1 MASALDSVGPR
12 ELGPSGIMTASMAHV
27 LIVDAEADAGR
38 TLADTLSR
46 EGHASRQVVSATQ
59 ALRELET
66 DLYDLV
72 IAELCLGD
80 EPGVWLLG
88 QTAERW
94 PELPVVMAA
103 AQSTLAEA
111 VAALRSGAVDFLVK
125 PYTDDETRYVVNKA
139 LTGAALRA
147 AAPPLPRG
155 PGRGSKL
162 LGESAEMK
170 QVRELVRRAA
180 AGNATVL
187 IRGESGTGKELVA
200 RAVHE
205 ASSRRSKPFVKID
218 CTSLPDALLESELF
232 GYERG
237 AFTGAVSRKPGRVE
251 LAEGGTLFLD
261 EIGELSPVMQA
272 KLLRLLQDREFEK
285 LGGKQTLSIDARF
298 ILATHRDL
306 ETMVANGTFRQD
318 LFYRLNVVP
327 LWMPPLRARRADIEL
342 LAREFCARFAT
353 ENGKSKLTLAPSAL
367 KFMRSQRW
375 PGNVRQ
381 LENLVERLV
390 VLNDG
395 PVIELPDVERE
406 FAQKPRFVTQRS
418 GTTHSGVSNVVERPT
433 ETVSIT
439 AEPPQQLLEAVRNA
453 EKQALLAALKRSGGN
468 RSVAARVLGV
478 SRATLYNKLKE
489 LGIEA
494 SE

>member
-1 MASALDSVGPR
+1 
-12 ELGPSGIMTASMAHV
+12 MTASMAHV

-38 TLADTLSR
+38 TLAEVLGR
-46 EGHASRQVVSATQ
+46 EGHTARHVTAANQ
-59 ALRELET
+59 ALQALEA

-72 IAELCLGD
+72 IAELWLGE

-125 PYTDDETRYVVNKA
+125 PYTEEETRYVVNKA
-139 LTGAALRA
+139 LTGAAVRA
-147 AAPPLPRG
+147 AAPPLPRNQH
-155 PGRGSKL
+155 RRSKL

-180 AGNATVL
+180 SGNATVL

-205 ASSRRSKPFVKID
+205 ASARRGKPFVKID

-237 AFTGAVSRKPGRVE
+237 AFTGAVARKPGRVE

-285 LGGKQTLSIDARF
+285 LGGKQTLTIDARF

-327 LWMPPLRARRADIEL
+327 LWLPPLRARRADIEL
-342 LAREFCARFAT
+342 LVQEFCARFAA
-353 ENGKSKLTLAPSAL
+353 ENGKSQLALAPSAL
-367 KFMRSQRW
+367 KYMRSQRW

-418 GTTHSGVSNVVERPT
+418 STTHSVVSNVVERPT
-433 ETVSIT
+433 ETASIST
-439 AEPPQQLLEAVRNA
+439 DPPQPLSEAVRNA

-489 LGIEA
+489 LGIEG